1 MMCKPGQGV
10 DEGLMIQT
18 NEMQRTLALVRQ
30 RGAAVPRSPQTQ
42 ERLP

>member
-18 NEMQRTLALVRQ
+18 NEMQRTLTLLRHRTASLSSQ
-30 RGAAVPRSPQTQ
+30 PQ
-42 ERLP
+42 EHNP